1 MVTEAISKDK
11 PFEVILVWKFSR
23 FSRDRVD
30 NAIYKNRLKKRG
42 VRIVSIKEPTDD
54 SPAGQFMEGVIE
66 EVDAFY
72 SANLSQEVRRG
83 QRKVA
88 ERGYYPGNRAP
99 YGYKL
104 EKIREDDGNAF
115 HNIFV
120 KEPDTAPIVR
130 RIFDEA
136 IAGRTYT
143 DIREGLNRDRVP
155 PPEPKNKKDAKSKKW
170 CDSTLYSVL
179 HNLHH
184 AGFIVWGVNSQS
196 GDPPVVAKGRH
207 EPIVSEDKFN
217 LAGRVMVSKARE
229 VTHPKQ
235 TASVYMLS
243 RMLQCRHCGET
254 LIVRPSKLQTSR
266 YYQCRTRRHDGV
278 EVCDCP
284 NLNIQK
290 LEERVLRVVL
300 DEILCPSN
308 VQVAISKMSEEL
320 TKPYEEKHAVLQAIE
335 SELAVLNGRQS
346 RVMEAYEAGA
356 YTVDD
361 YSRRMAPLRATEADL
376 QKKRAET
383 ARELDHQTA
392 ALAKPEEVLQFT
404 SHLSDFLENS
414 SPKDRK
420 QMLNRFIKCIWIE
433 PGKGTVVYRVPL
445 PEDAKRPHATEL
457 VLALEEPVPPTV
469 RVTPTRR
476 GTTGHSVTALY
487 ELKFEDR
494 AEGTASHRVCR
505 RLAELPPGRSRSSS
519 RGREDSPHGHMATE
533 ILPRGEPAIIHNI
546 HYWLRKAQQENA
558 HPHLQ
563 RFYQEIQDAR
573 GRPPRDPRISPLRQN
588 RQPKKRGK
596 RLHAQ
601 P

>member
-1 MVTEAISKDK
+1 MLKAKYSEEPIRVAIYARVSSDAQDVNNSIEAQIGECKLFARNNNMVVVAIFIDEAESGRSDNRPQFQQMVTEAISKDK
-11 PFEVILVWKFSR
+11 PFEVVLVWKFSR

-104 EKIREDDGNAF
+104 EKIREDDGNSF

-120 KEPDTAPIVR
+120 KDPDTAPIVG

-170 CDSTLYSVL
+170 RDSTLYSVL

-207 EPIVSEDKFN
+207 EPIVSEDEFN
-217 LAGRVMVSKARE
+217 LAGRVMASKARE
-229 VTHPKQ
+229 VAHPKQ

-243 RMLQCRHCGET
+243 RMLQCQHCGET

-266 YYQCRTRRHDGV
+266 YYQCRTRRHEGV

-290 LEERVLRVVL
+290 LDERVLRVVL
-300 DEILCPSN
+300 DDILCPSN

-320 TKPYEEKHAVLQAIE
+320 TQPYEEKHAVLQAIE
-335 SELAVLNGRQS
+335 RELADLNVRQS
-346 RVMEAYEAGA
+346 RVMEAYEAGV

-383 ARELDHQTA
+383 ARELDQQTA
-392 ALAKPEEVLQFT
+392 VLAKPEEILQFT
-404 SHLSDFLENS
+404 SQLSDFL
-414 SPKDRK
+414 
-420 QMLNRFIKCIWIE
+420 
-433 PGKGTVVYRVPL
+433 GGVV
-445 PEDAKRPHATEL
+445 K
-457 VLALEEPVPPTV
+457 
-469 RVTPTRR
+469 
-476 GTTGHSVTALY
+476 
-487 ELKFEDR
+487 
-494 AEGTASHRVCR
+494 RVC
-505 RLAELPPGRSRSSS
+505 SRSSLPGV
-519 RGREDSPHGHMATE
+519 GRWPSTTPFSW
-533 ILPRGEPAIIHNI
+533 HN
-546 HYWLRKAQQENA
+546 
-558 HPHLQ
+558 
-563 RFYQEIQDAR
+563 
-573 GRPPRDPRISPLRQN
+573 GSPLR
-588 RQPKKRGK
+588 
-596 RLHAQ
+596 ATA
-601 P
+601 